1 MSTEESDA
9 KFLNDAFVFS
19 ELFEIISRDLLQAV
33 CKGLEQIYRGNS
45 GEQPERRLEWPDG
58 RQERANTVRNSAH
71 FLSALPEA
79 PKCVKPI
86 RFVYPDLDLEKSLHL
101 RFSHRSPTIVTS
113 DPGSHRGE
121 SAPILAF

>member
-1 MSTEESDA
+1 M
-9 KFLNDAFVFS
+9 LS
-19 ELFEIISRDLLQAV
+19 ELFAIICGDRMQAF
-33 CKGLEQIYRGNS
+33 CKGLEQIDRGNS

-86 RFVYPDLDLEKSLHL
+86 RFAYPDLDLDKSLH
-101 RFSHRSPTIVTS
+101 
-113 DPGSHRGE
+113 
-121 SAPILAF
+121 

>member
-1 MSTEESDA
+1 MFSGLFAIICGDRMQ
-9 KFLNDAFVFS
+9 AF
-19 ELFEIISRDLLQAV
+19 
-33 CKGLEQIYRGNS
+33 CKRWEQIDHGNS
-45 GEQPERRLEWPDG
+45 GEQPESRLEWPDG

-79 PKCVKPI
+79 PKRVKPI

-101 RFSHRSPTIVTS
+101 RFSHRSPTIVAD